1 MENFSR
7 VTDDDRVESAAAY
20 QVFRARR
27 HMRACLSFFT
37 AHAGRR
43 RQSVAH
49 GHYKL
54 IRLSTD
60 DAATAT
66 AVAPHYT
73 KRTAAAAAT
82 SSNAVSGR
90 NAQRFARSFDC
101 GVPESRAITGG
112 MSAIAWRGIDLE
124 YSRPSENPSKISVV
138 GKSGLSNYSKVDNN
152 NIIIMIFISYNVVSL
167 HRNTAA
173 VVVARPLKMSKY
185 Y

>member
-1 MENFSR
+1 MR
-7 VTDDDRVESAAAY
+7 V
-20 QVFRARR
+20 
-27 HMRACLSFFT
+27 CLPLFT
-37 AHAGRR
+37 AHAGRRR

-73 KRTAAAAAT
+73 KRTAAT

-112 MSAIAWRGIDLE
+112 MSAIA
-124 YSRPSENPSKISVV
+124 
-138 GKSGLSNYSKVDNN
+138 
-152 NIIIMIFISYNVVSL
+152 
-167 HRNTAA
+167 
-173 VVVARPLKMSKY
+173 
-185 Y
+185 